1 MQQSMH
7 WAEAWLRTSSTAWQP
22 RLRRL
27 LGHRQRANIISEQAV
42 WIGVTATLGLAAAV
56 AFTTRHRSDPRA
68 GAAQDR
74 RPGAVEADR
83 RCPCLL

>member
-7 WAEAWLRTSSTAWQP
+7 WAEAWLRTSASAWQP

-27 LGHRQRANIISEQAV
+27 VGHREPANIISEQAV

-56 AFTTRHRSDPRA
+56 AFMTGIGQILTRELAKIA
-68 GAAQDR
+68 GQV
-74 RPGAVEADR
+74 P
-83 RCPCLL
+83 

>member
-7 WAEAWLRTSSTAWQP
+7 WAEAWLRTSTSTWQP

-27 LGHRQRANIISEQAV
+27 IGHRQEANIISEQAV

-56 AFTTRHRSDPRA
+56 AFMTGIGQILTRELAKIA
-68 GAAQDR
+68 GQV
-74 RPGAVEADR
+74 P
-83 RCPCLL
+83 